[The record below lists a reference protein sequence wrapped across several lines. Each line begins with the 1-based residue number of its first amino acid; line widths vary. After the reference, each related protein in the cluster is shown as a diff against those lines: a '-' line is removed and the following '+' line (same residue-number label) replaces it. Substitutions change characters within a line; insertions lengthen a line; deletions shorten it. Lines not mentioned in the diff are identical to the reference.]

1 MQVSEVMFGRA
12 GYNLRV
18 ESASMTEVHMLKK
31 SLRRG
36 ARNKAP
42 DQPPT
47 SPQTPAADQSSASPQ
62 TPATEYATLGP
73 DAPIAW
79 PSGARRVPVTG
90 QLSPHAAAA
99 LQRMGI
105 TQTRE

>member
-1 MQVSEVMFGRA
+1 M
-12 GYNLRV
+12 
-18 ESASMTEVHMLKK
+18 KK
-31 SLRRG
+31 PFRRG

-42 DQPPT
+42 DQPA
-47 SPQTPAADQSSASPQ
+47 SPSTPAPDQPAASPQ
-62 TPATEYATLGP
+62 TSAQEYATLGP

-99 LQRMGI
+99 LERMGV
-105 TQTRE
+105 TKSRE

>member
-1 MQVSEVMFGRA
+1 MLRRSRGRA
-12 GYNLRV
+12 
-18 ESASMTEVHMLKK
+18 
-31 SLRRG
+31 
-36 ARNKAP
+36 ARQEAP
-42 DQPPT
+42 EEPAAPP
-47 SPQTPAADQSSASPQ
+47 STPAQ
-62 TPATEYATLGP
+62 EYAALGP

-105 TQTRE
+105 TQGRE

>member
-1 MQVSEVMFGRA
+1 M
-12 GYNLRV
+12 
-18 ESASMTEVHMLKK
+18 KK
-31 SLRRG
+31 PFRRG
-36 ARNKAP
+36 ARREAP
-42 DQPPT
+42 EQPAA
-47 SPQTPAADQSSASPQ
+47 SSNTPAPEQSAASPQ
-62 TPATEYATLGP
+62 TSEYATLGP

>member
-1 MQVSEVMFGRA
+1 MLRRSRGRA
-12 GYNLRV
+12 
-18 ESASMTEVHMLKK
+18 
-31 SLRRG
+31 
-36 ARNKAP
+36 ARQEAP
-42 DQPPT
+42 EEPAARP
-47 SPQTPAADQSSASPQ
+47 STPAQ
-62 TPATEYATLGP
+62 EYAALGP

-105 TQTRE
+105 TQGRE

>member
-1 MQVSEVMFGRA
+1 
-12 GYNLRV
+12 
-18 ESASMTEVHMLKK
+18 MLKT
-31 SLRRG
+31 SLRR
-36 ARNKAP
+36 ASRRKAP
-42 DQPPT
+42 DQPAANTPPP
-47 SPQTPAADQSSASPQ
+47 SQPAASPP
-62 TPATEYATLGP
+62 TPTTEYATLGP

-105 TQTRE
+105 TQDR

>member
-1 MQVSEVMFGRA
+1 M
-12 GYNLRV
+12 
-18 ESASMTEVHMLKK
+18 K
-31 SLRRG
+31 SPFRRG
-36 ARNKAP
+36 ARQQKAP
-42 DQPPT
+42 TQPAARP
-47 SPQTPAADQSSASPQ
+47 STPAEQPAASPQ
-62 TPATEYATLGP
+62 RPTTEYAALGP

-105 TQTRE
+105 TEARK